1 MYSVYISILGG
12 LELCL
17 GS

>member
-1 MYSVYISILGG
+1 MFQVGG

-17 GS
+17 GD